1 MKIKIKILLS
11 REELL
16 RVAGNQP
23 NPIQI
28 RDPTKRHGDEKLVY
42 RFINSFSS
50 TEILVKG
57 ERFMSVEGKP
67 EVLKT

>member
-28 RDPTKRHGDEKLVY
+28 RDPTKRQGDEKVVY
-42 RFINSFSS
+42 RFINSFSF

-57 ERFMSVEGKP
+57 ERFMRVEGKP